1 MDSKGGI
8 LVGLYLIISQIMSL
22 VFLVEIAKSW
32 DSVLAIIFFGPFLA
46 EFKGLLWIFMI
57 W

>member
-1 MDSKGGI
+1 MDSIGGI

>member
-1 MDSKGGI
+1 MSNFWYFVI
-8 LVGLYLIISQIMSL
+8 GLYLIISQIMSL